1 MASSPD
7 RAVGMPAAY
16 CDGTPERS
24 ELRRAYRAARA
35 LATLPGRIAA
45 LEDRRSRAA
54 GLLTVALS
62 SRASLALPGY
72 RVEMT
77 PDGPAVRIVDVPADQ
92 LALWTREEEP

>member
-1 MASSPD
+1 
-7 RAVGMPAAY
+7 MPSKPT
-16 CDGTPERS
+16 TP
-24 ELRRAYRAARA
+24 LRRTYRAARA

-72 RVEMT
+72 SVDMT
-77 PDGPAVRIVDVPADQ
+77 PDGPTVRIVDAPADQ
-92 LALWTREEEP
+92 LALWKELREEPEA